1 MQEILSKTTYTNKFI
16 NFNSINNQKES
27 ITVRFLT
34 VKS

>member
-27 ITVRFLT
+27 IWNLQIDF
-34 VKS
+34 